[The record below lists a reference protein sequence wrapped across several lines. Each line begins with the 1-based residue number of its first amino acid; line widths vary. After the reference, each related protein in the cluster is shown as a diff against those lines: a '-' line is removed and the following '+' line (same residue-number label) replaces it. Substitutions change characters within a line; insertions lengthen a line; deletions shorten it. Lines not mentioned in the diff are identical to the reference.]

1 MKRERNEKIRQ
12 KNHANQVELE
22 MQSEERLQGMDMD
35 MEAARL
41 ARIQNEVE
49 EVATRRA
56 LTAAEKARRAHEAF
70 ARENARHYTR
80 LQREAATEARAAATN
95 AATLT
100 AVNQVRIYQLDQFLS
115 DQVDNFPYDLMK

>member
-1 MKRERNEKIRQ
+1 M
-12 KNHANQVELE
+12 HANQVQLE
-22 MQSEERLQGMDMD
+22 MQSEELRLQGINMD

-41 ARIQNEVE
+41 ARIQNEAE
-49 EVATRRA
+49 EAATRRA

-100 AVNQVRIYQLDQFLS
+100 AVHQVRIYQLDQFLS
-115 DQVDNFPYDLMK
+115 DQVDNFPCDLMK